1 MDETLKIIDIGASG
15 GIDQR
20 WYSNGFEVNAILFEP
35 DPDAFEQLIKKK
47 RKNDVILDSALSD
60 KEKETVLNI
69 CKFQQNSSIYEP
81 NMDILKLYENPG
93 RYEIKKRIT
102 MKAFP
107 LNDVLKKNSI
117 SEIDFMKI
125 DTQGSE
131 LEILRGGIDYLD
143 RIIGLEVESEFIE
156 IYKNQPL
163 FPEVDKFIQSNGFEL
178 IDMRRTFWK
187 RNIGSY
193 GVNKGQLIYADQLYM
208 RTPES
213 VLNIKGISSSKVIKA
228 IKVYLTYGY
237 QDLSIEL
244 LNHSNNQGIIEDKDY
259 NRISNLIKIS
269 TRKTYLPNFK
279 GKGRIHNILSSFAEF
294 FHHVSFSSGTDRKLG
309 N

>member
-20 WYSNGFEVNAILFEP
+20 WFSNGFKVNAILFEP

-47 RKNDVILDSALSD
+47 RKNDLILDSALSD
-60 KEKETVLNI
+60 KEKEIVFNI
-69 CKFQQNSSIYEP
+69 CNWQQVSSIYEP
-81 NMDILKLYENPG
+81 NMDILKLFKNPQ
-93 RYEIKKRIT
+93 RWEIKKKIT
-102 MKAFP
+102 MKTFP

-131 LEILRGGIDYLD
+131 LEILRGGTDYLD
-143 RIIGLEVESEFIE
+143 SIIGLEVESEFIE

-163 FPEVDKFIQSNGFEL
+163 FPEVDKFIQSNGFKL

-187 RNIGSY
+187 RNIGSN
-193 GVNKGQLIYADQLYM
+193 GINKGQLIFADLLYM

-213 VLNIKGISSSKVIKA
+213 VLNIKGINSSKVIKA

-244 LNHSNNQGIIEDKDY
+244 LNHANNQGIIEDKDY

-269 TRKTYLPNFK
+269 NSKTYLPNFM
-279 GKGRIHNILSSFAEF
+279 GKGRIHNILSSLANVFQ
-294 FHHVSFSSGTDRKLG
+294 HVSFSSGTDSKLG

>member
-20 WYSNGFEVNAILFEP
+20 WFSNGFEVNAILFEP

-47 RKNDVILDSALSD
+47 RKNDLILDSALSD
-60 KEKETVLNI
+60 KEKEIVFNI
-69 CKFQQNSSIYEP
+69 CNWQQVSSIYEP
-81 NMDILKLYENPG
+81 NMDILKLFKNPQ
-93 RYEIKKRIT
+93 RWEIKKKIT
-102 MKAFP
+102 MKTFP

-117 SEIDFMKI
+117 SDIDFMKI
-125 DTQGSE
+125 DSQGSE
-131 LEILRGGIDYLD
+131 LEILRGGTDYLD
-143 RIIGLEVESEFIE
+143 SIIGLEVESEFIE

-163 FPEVDKFIQSNGFEL
+163 FPEVDKFIQSNGFKL

-187 RNIGSY
+187 RNIGSN
-193 GVNKGQLIYADQLYM
+193 GINKGQLIFADLLYM

-213 VLNIKGISSSKVIKA
+213 VLNIKGITSSKVIKS

-269 TRKTYLPNFK
+269 TSKTYLPNFM
-279 GKGRIHNILSSFAEF
+279 GKGRIHNILSSLANVFQ
-294 FHHVSFSSGTDRKLG
+294 HVSFSSGTDSKLG

>member
-1 MDETLKIIDIGASG
+1 
-15 GIDQR
+15 
-20 WYSNGFEVNAILFEP
+20 LFEP
-35 DPDAFEQLIKKK
+35 DRDAFEQLIKKK
-47 RKNDVILDSALSD
+47 RENDLILNSALSD
-60 KEKETVLNI
+60 KEKEIVFNI
-69 CKFQQNSSIYEP
+69 CNWQQVSSIYEP
-81 NMDILKLYENPG
+81 NMDILRLYKNPQ
-93 RYEIKKRIT
+93 RWEIKKKIT
-102 MKAFP
+102 MKTFP

-131 LEILRGGIDYLD
+131 LEILKGGTDYLD

-163 FPEVDKFIQSNGFEL
+163 FPEVDKFIQSNGFKL

-187 RNIGSY
+187 RNIGSSSM
-193 GVNKGQLIYADQLYM
+193 NKGQLIFADLLYM

-213 VLNIKGISSSKVIKA
+213 VLNIKGICSSKVIKA

-237 QDLSIEL
+237 PDLSIEL
-244 LNHSNNQGIIEDKDY
+244 LNDANNQGIIEDRDY
-259 NRISNLIKIS
+259 SRISNLIKIS
-269 TRKTYLPNFK
+269 SKKTYLSNFK
-279 GKGRIHNILSSFAEF
+279 GKGRIHNIISSLAEF
-294 FHHVSFSSGTDRKLG
+294 FQHVSFSSGTDSKLG